1 MKNILKFNSFINE
14 ATLKGNPA
22 FPGEDPEKS
31 SRAFLNAIVG
41 ANKEEAERYVR
52 ENAPD
57 LNIMANVAKA
67 RRIQA
72 GHERELEELAEEAI
86 RKVYGTFIDDV
97 ILDLKI
103 TNRPQEEMRE
113 KMEPGQPEKKVE
125 LEDQEII
132 DEINKRKVIRTI
144 QQGKGL
150 NIKEIINL
158 PMVADRIKEILGE
171 APGRE
176 YIDLLNRI
184 SAAAHYFDMTLT
196 PDQKAS
202 MFRQAPP
209 GACDIEVKKLG
220 PEEEK
225 EEKPDPE
232 KILQELQDEGEI
244 NPDASEYID
253 DVQSTII
260 AKAMEF
266 GLLIHESVK
275 GIYKLITQQLLLEL
289 SDRLGLEAAEIV
301 ISNTET
307 LFDEIEE
314 QAIGKRLQKILG
326 LVINSNKNV
335 QEKIMDIMSGDPDE
349 SQNDVASFLEQLHWL
364 VYGKLSQIT
373 PARKCLELFHSILD
387 QTIDPRTNQLKPSNQ
402 IGTGMNRSMIDSIID
417 ECLSDMEKEKEYQDW
432 KSKYGGQN
440 PSPEDKGNSGPMW
453 GFDWGGGI
461 NLN

>member
-232 KILQELQDEGEI
+232 KKVELEDQE
-244 NPDASEYID
+244 
-253 DVQSTII
+253 
-260 AKAMEF
+260 
-266 GLLIHESVK
+266 
-275 GIYKLITQQLLLEL
+275 
-289 SDRLGLEAAEIV
+289 
-301 ISNTET
+301 
-307 LFDEIEE
+307 
-314 QAIGKRLQKILG
+314 
-326 LVINSNKNV
+326 
-335 QEKIMDIMSGDPDE
+335 
-349 SQNDVASFLEQLHWL
+349 
-364 VYGKLSQIT
+364 
-373 PARKCLELFHSILD
+373 
-387 QTIDPRTNQLKPSNQ
+387 
-402 IGTGMNRSMIDSIID
+402 IID
-417 ECLSDMEKEKEYQDW
+417 EINKRKVLS
-432 KSKYGGQN
+432 
-440 PSPEDKGNSGPMW
+440 
-453 GFDWGGGI
+453 
-461 NLN
+461 

>member
-1 MKNILKFNSFINE
+1 VKNILKFNSFINE

-41 ANKEEAERYVR
+41 ANKEEAERYVSP
-52 ENAPD
+52 NAPD

-67 RRIQA
+67 RRFQA

-113 KMEPGQPEKKVE
+113 KMEPGQSEKKVE

-402 IGTGMNRSMIDSIID
+402 IGTGMNISMIDSIID

>member
-1 MKNILKFNSFINE
+1 VKNILKFNSFINE